1 MQLDDFLTIG
11 ALTALKPM
19 SYVMRIGVALVAFGA
34 AMNVEKVIAR
44 VIGLV
49 WLIITGA
56 MLLLTGITHGTAVDI
71 ILGLAALGAAAYSWW
86 HTRY

>member
-49 WLIITGA
+49 WLIITGT

-71 ILGLAALGAAAYSWW
+71 ILGIIALGAAAYSWW

>member
-1 MQLDDFLTIG
+1 MQFEDFLTLG

-19 SYVMRIGVALVAFGA
+19 SYVIRIGVAVVAFGA

-49 WLIITGA
+49 WLIITGGL
-56 MLLLTGITHGTAVDI
+56 LLLTGITQHTAVDI
-71 ILGLAALGAAAYSWW
+71 ILGIVALGAAAYSWW